1 VPSRFDL
8 AIGKIPK
15 PIHRKRG
22 ASIEDMIIK
31 GPLPVRNDVTRQ
43 EDQQGYI
50 QRQRNFLSRLKL
62 VNEATGAEMRLYI
75 GDFNLSI
82 NSPAGA
88 TVNIN
93 FSCPVYDIQRLM
105 EGIPE

>member
-1 VPSRFDL
+1 MPSRFDM
-8 AIGKIPK
+8 AIGKVPK
-15 PIHRKRG
+15 TPHKKRG

-82 NSPAGA
+82 NSPAEA
-88 TVNIN
+88 TVSMT
-93 FSCPVYDIQRLM
+93 FHCTTQDIQRLM
-105 EGIPE
+105 EGERR